1 MDRILILKKA
11 EAHLCNLETMEY
23 QQTFLELE
31 RRHKWIWKGT
41 KFWRDF
47 QVCIIIPKIV
57 GLS

>member
-1 MDRILILKKA
+1 MYRKLILNKE

-31 RRHKWIWKGT
+31 RRHKWVYKGT

-47 QVCIIIPKIV
+47 QVCIIIPIIV
-57 GLS
+57 ALS